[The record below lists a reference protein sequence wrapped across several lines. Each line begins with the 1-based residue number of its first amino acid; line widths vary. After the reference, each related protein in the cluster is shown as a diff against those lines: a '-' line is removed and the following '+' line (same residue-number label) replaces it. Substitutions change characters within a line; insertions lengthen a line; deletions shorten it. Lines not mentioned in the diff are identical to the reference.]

1 MKEERGRA
9 GKDCVVRGR
18 HGDPEAKSEGGI
30 LNLTQ
35 PFIKD
40 LGCDLPV
47 SHNTI
52 SFLSQAGG
60 WGWLV
65 FISY

>member
-1 MKEERGRA
+1 MEILR
-9 GKDCVVRGR
+9 
-18 HGDPEAKSEGGI
+18 PS

-52 SFLSQAGG
+52 RVSSHRLEGGGG
-60 WGWLV
+60 WFSLLTKTSVSWAQRLP
-65 FISY
+65 

>member
-1 MKEERGRA
+1 MEILR
-9 GKDCVVRGR
+9 
-18 HGDPEAKSEGGI
+18 PS

-52 SFLSQAGG
+52 RVSSHRLEGGSVGNHRKTKTSVLSLFARQ
-60 WGWLV
+60 L
-65 FISY
+65 